1 MNFGKPF
8 TFVFDDPDWLKKLA
22 MFALLGFA
30 SLIPGIGTLFMA
42 LVFYGVTI
50 DIMRKVINKE
60 TPTLP
65 ALDIGK
71 QFMDGVKMWV
81 ISLVYSLPMLVFG
94 IVIAIIIV
102 IGTAGGFIAMDG
114 DNAGAAGAV
123 AVIAWIIVACVVLL
137 MVLYGLLIALIM
149 PEIYARY
156 AQFGTIKDALKF
168 KVVFKT
174 VFKKPVPYLLSFV
187 GVVLM
192 GIVGAVASSI
202 LASIGAIA
210 LGIGALYGM
219 ALAMIY
225 MMLGYGHFYAQAHN
239 LSTEEII

>member
-22 MFALLGFA
+22 TFALLGFA

-50 DIMRKVINKE
+50 DIIRKVINKE

-65 ALDIGK
+65 AMDIGK
-71 QFMDGVKMWV
+71 QFMDGLKMWG
-81 ISLVYSLPMLVFG
+81 ISLVYSLPMVVLGILV
-94 IVIAIIIV
+94 AIIIGV
-102 IGTAGGFIAMDG
+102 GTAGGIIAMDG

-123 AVIAWIIVACVVLL
+123 AVIVWIIAACIGLL
-137 MVLYGLLIALIM
+137 MVLYGLLVALIT

-156 AQFGTIKDALKF
+156 AQFGTIGDALKF
-168 KVVFKT
+168 KEVFKT

-187 GVVLM
+187 GVMLL

-210 LGIGALYGM
+210 LGIGAFYGM

-225 MMLGYGHFYAQAHN
+225 MMLGYGHFYGQAHN
-239 LSTEEII
+239 LATEETI